1 MKKDGYKFV
10 TVTEVAL
17 RHFLILNLVIVN
29 VDGVEMSS
37 VNDCDR
43 LLSLDLSLC

>member
-1 MKKDGYKFV
+1 MKKDGSKFV

-17 RHFLILNLVIVN
+17 GHLLIFNLVIVN

-37 VNDCDR
+37 DNDK
-43 LLSLDLSLC
+43 